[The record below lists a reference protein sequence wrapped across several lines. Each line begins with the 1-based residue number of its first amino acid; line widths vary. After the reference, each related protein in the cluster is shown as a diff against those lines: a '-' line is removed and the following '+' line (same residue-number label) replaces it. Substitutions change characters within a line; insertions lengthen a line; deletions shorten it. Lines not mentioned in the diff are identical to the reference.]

1 MIAKWSTWSQQ
12 DQEEVPVKLRLAWKL
27 QIITRARN
35 LHKIIKFLHIHFY
48 KTYDHQIWKTGTSQE
63 VYSLGT
69 NKVGASNVISL
80 KSRGVEKN
88 AITGLWFKQG
98 LCSPNLEKNDLQ
110 ETPNKLRLILK
121 LLMMSFFKDDAA
133 FEKLFFSRAYEY
145 QIWIVGLLR
154 HIN

>member
-1 MIAKWSTWSQQ
+1 MIAKLSTWSQQ
-12 DQEEVPVKLRLAWKL
+12 DQEEVPLKLRLAWKL
-27 QIITRARN
+27 QIITRARD

-88 AITGLWFKQG
+88 AITGLWF
-98 LCSPNLEKNDLQ
+98 
-110 ETPNKLRLILK
+110 
-121 LLMMSFFKDDAA
+121 
-133 FEKLFFSRAYEY
+133 
-145 QIWIVGLLR
+145 
-154 HIN
+154 